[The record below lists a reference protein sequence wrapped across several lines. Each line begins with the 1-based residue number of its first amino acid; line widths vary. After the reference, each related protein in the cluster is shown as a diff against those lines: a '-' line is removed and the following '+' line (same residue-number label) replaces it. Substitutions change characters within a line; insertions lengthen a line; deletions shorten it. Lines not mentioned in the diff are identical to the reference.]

1 MKFYVCISGRNG
13 SDCDI
18 SMHSGFMYRPWDDVA
33 IRGICNHFK
42 G

>member
-1 MKFYVCISGRNG
+1 MQLHVCINGRNG

-18 SMHSGFMYRPWDDVA
+18 LMNSGFMYRPWDDVA
-33 IRGICNHFK
+33 IRGISDHFK